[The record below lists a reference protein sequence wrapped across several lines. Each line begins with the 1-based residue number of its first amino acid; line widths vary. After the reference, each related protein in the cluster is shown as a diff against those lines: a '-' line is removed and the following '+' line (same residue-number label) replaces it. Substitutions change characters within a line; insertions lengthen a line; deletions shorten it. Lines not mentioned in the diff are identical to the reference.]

1 MKKVI
6 YCSWY
11 CARIPLILY
20 SSTMD
25 APLPLQAIEP
35 ARSRHIIVS
44 GLTDAV
50 ILSPAGELRHITQ
63 AQAGTALKSMSPPIL
78 CHAPTVA
85 RRLRLSPFAA
95 LDILELF
102 AFARPARFCL
112 PTPGGIATILDLDKP
127 QTLEEQAH
135 SLRLAV
141 EILLCELNEF
151 DPRDEPD
158 ALPVAQAMQDGGWG
172 WGPMV
177 TANLKH
183 TAPATRARCL
193 DATA

>member
-50 ILSPAGELRHITQ
+50 ILSPAGELRHHHPGPGWHR
-63 AQAGTALKSMSPPIL
+63 AQIDVTTNPVSCANRGPPVTAFTFRSAGY
-78 CHAPTVA
+78 
-85 RRLRLSPFAA
+85 FG
-95 LDILELF
+95 
-102 AFARPARFCL
+102 AFCVRPAGPVL
-112 PTPGGIATILDLDKP
+112 PANTGRHCHHPRP
-127 QTLEEQAH
+127 RQAANAGRA
-135 SLRLAV
+135 SSFPAIGCRNSAV
-141 EILLCELNEF
+141 
-151 DPRDEPD
+151 
-158 ALPVAQAMQDGGWG
+158 
-172 WGPMV
+172 
-177 TANLKH
+177 
-183 TAPATRARCL
+183 
-193 DATA
+193 